1 MICRAARCYRVLSIA
16 SPGVNYTGCYL
27 LRFLVLCCYTV
38 TLCYLSPRMALRLLT
53 IQGLVNRVAR
63 CYMVLSV
70 ASSGVTGCYP
80 SRRPVLQGVICRVA
94 RCYTIDVI
102 CRVAR
107 CYTGCYLS
115 RRPVLQGVICR
126 VAGVIPG
133 VICRVA
139 RCCRVLSVASPGV
152 TGFYL
157 SRRPVLQGVR
167 AVL

>member
-94 RCYTIDVI
+94 RCY
-102 CRVAR
+102 RVFELSCSCLLAQHVV
-107 CYTGCYLS
+107 YLFMAS
-115 RRPVLQGVICR
+115 RVMVPANIVW
-126 VAGVIPG
+126 
-133 VICRVA
+133 
-139 RCCRVLSVASPGV
+139 
-152 TGFYL
+152 
-157 SRRPVLQGVR
+157 
-167 AVL
+167 

>member
-27 LRFLVLCCYTV
+27 LRFLVLCCYTF

-94 RCYTIDVI
+94 RCYRVLSVASPGVTRCYLSRRPVLYRVLSVASPGVTGCYLSRRPVLQDVI

-115 RRPVLQGVICR
+115 RRPVSK
-126 VAGVIPG
+126 P
-133 VICRVA
+133 
-139 RCCRVLSVASPGV
+139 
-152 TGFYL
+152 
-157 SRRPVLQGVR
+157 
-167 AVL
+167 